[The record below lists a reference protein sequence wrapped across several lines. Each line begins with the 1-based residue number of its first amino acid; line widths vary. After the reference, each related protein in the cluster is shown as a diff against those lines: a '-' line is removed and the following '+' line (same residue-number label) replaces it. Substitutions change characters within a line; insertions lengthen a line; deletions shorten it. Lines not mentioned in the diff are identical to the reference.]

1 MGRRE
6 RKEEEQGKR
15 GADAAQ
21 GSKGVM
27 MVYSEDSSTTAVSE
41 HHQEEFEWYVP
52 SRERPGELKETR
64 KRSGLERRSSS
75 STSPDSSPRNEGKYR
90 SPEQVFKRA
99 KGLLALRLHGGE
111 YEERGKYQREASSE
125 VQAGTD
131 YKKTVLESAQSCPEF
146 RQ

>member
-52 SRERPGELKETR
+52 PRERPGKLKEAR
-64 KRSGLERRSSS
+64 KSSGQGRGSSS
-75 STSPDSSPRNEGKYR
+75 RK
-90 SPEQVFKRA
+90 SPERFSEIRVY
-99 KGLLALRLHGGE
+99 L
-111 YEERGKYQREASSE
+111 EARN
-125 VQAGTD
+125 Q
-131 YKKTVLESAQSCPEF
+131 
-146 RQ
+146 